1 MPLTYKNQGHLLMFS
16 LRESCQNFVNVNLVK
31 KNCYV
36 SVIVDVFQIGF
47 CQKLILYSIK
57 YDENKTVAK
66 TFILIKYQD
75 IQGCLLLYF

>member
-16 LRESCQNFVNVNLVK
+16 QRESCQNLTFCHK

-36 SVIVDVFQIGF
+36 SVIVDVCQIGF

-66 TFILIKYQD
+66 TFMLIKYQD

>member
-16 LRESCQNFVNVNLVK
+16 QRESFI
-31 KNCYV
+31 CYV
-36 SVIVDVFQIGF
+36 SVIVDVCQIGF